1 MDKRISQRLHSTQ
14 PSSQEERPRAPRERQ
29 ILDAAFKEFAVNG
42 FEAARLEDVA
52 RRAGIAKGTIYL
64 YFKNKELLFRAVVR
78 SLIHPVLGTFDAHA
92 ALSAESA
99 EEVLRGLM
107 SRHYTELVKNDKARA
122 IFRLLIAESGKFP
135 QLSEMYYRELK
146 HGLGAL
152 RLVLERGAAT
162 GEFRRTRAVD
172 FPQILMAPAGIA
184 TLWKLI
190 FGERRTLDLDAYM
203 RAHLEFVLLGIR
215 KPRFRGTRTAVTNHA
230 ARQ

>member
-1 MDKRISQRLHSTQ
+1 MYKRTSPRTHHSQ
-14 PSSQEERPRAPRERQ
+14 PSSPEERSKDHRERQ

-52 RRAGIAKGTIYL
+52 RRAEIAKGTIYL

-78 SLIHPVLGTFDAHA
+78 SLIHPVLEAFDANA
-92 ALSAESA
+92 ALSAKSA
-99 EEVLRGLM
+99 EEVLRGLL
-107 SRHYTELVKNDKARA
+107 SRHYAELVRNEKARA
-122 IFRLLIAESGKFP
+122 IFRLLVAESGKFP
-135 QLSEMYYRELK
+135 QLSEIYYREVRR
-146 HGLGAL
+146 GLGAL
-152 RLVLERGAAT
+152 RLVLKRGVAT

-172 FPQILMAPAGIA
+172 FPQILLAPAGFA

-215 KPRFRGTRTAVTNHA
+215 KPRFSGTHTAVTNPGA
-230 ARQ
+230 IQ